1 MHRNLSWLGGFE
13 LSESERQFANEIQS
27 TLGLSQPIPAFER
40 MIQPMKL
47 QQGAAQP
54 MWEM

>member
-1 MHRNLSWLGGFE
+1 MHRNLSRLGGFE
-13 LSESERQFANEIQS
+13 LTENERQFANEIQS

-47 QQGAAQP
+47 QQGVAQP